1 MLECCKDDSLFSPLS
16 MMQFKK
22 FIRIVLMRE
31 GRTDGGIQVLDE
43 WEKKCRGSVTCSVS
57 TESPVEYFPEW
68 GSLKRLDF
76 TVGFAV

>member
-1 MLECCKDDSLFSPLS
+1 MSSPLNIWEFTNSQFGAYKMLECCKDDSLFSALS

-43 WEKKCRGSVTCSVS
+43 WGKKMQGLSD
-57 TESPVEYFPEW
+57 
-68 GSLKRLDF
+68 L
-76 TVGFAV
+76 

>member
-1 MLECCKDDSLFSPLS
+1 MEGFRC
-16 MMQFKK
+16 
-22 FIRIVLMRE
+22 LMS
-31 GRTDGGIQVLDE
+31 GK
-43 WEKKCRGSVTCSVS
+43 KKCRGSVTCSVS